1 MIVVFGAT
9 GSTGPHLV
17 DSLLAAGQ
25 RVRAVVR
32 DLDKGRRLLRGGV
45 ELVPGDIERPE
56 TLPAALAGARR
67 VYVAVGGAT
76 GTPDLVAAECRLI
89 DAARAAGV
97 GHYVKVSGIDARPDG
112 PARIQRMHG
121 TIEQHLVASGLPYT
135 ILKPCFF
142 MQNFLGLAPAIR
154 AGALPLP
161 TGEGKGSLIDSR
173 DIAAVAAR
181 VLTDAGDTHLGQRYT
196 LTGPESLSHG
206 DVAHILSGAL
216 EREVRFV
223 DVPGEAF
230 CQAGVQAGLPPWFAE
245 LLTDVYVR
253 VFAVGGASRVTE
265 DVPRLLGRP
274 ARRFAVFAR
283 EHRAAFLG

>member
-1 MIVVFGAT
+1 
-9 GSTGPHLV
+9 
-17 DSLLAAGQ
+17 LLGAGQ

-32 DLDKGRRLLRGGV
+32 DRDKARRMLGAGV
-45 ELVPGDIERPE
+45 ELVSGDLERPE
-56 TLPAALAGARR
+56 TLGPALAGARK

-76 GTPDLVAAECRLI
+76 GTPDLVAAECALV

-97 GHYVKVSGIDARPDG
+97 GHYVKVSGIDARPAG
-112 PARIQRMHG
+112 PARIQRWHG
-121 TIEQHLVASGLPYT
+121 TIEEHLVASGVPYT
-135 ILKPCFF
+135 ILKPSFF

-161 TGEGKGSLIDSR
+161 TGEASGSHIDSR
-173 DIAAVAAR
+173 DIADVAAR
-181 VLTDAGDTHLGQRYT
+181 VLTAPGDSHLGQRYT

-206 DVAHILSGAL
+206 DVARILSGTL

-230 CQAGVQAGLPPWFAE
+230 CQAGVQAGLPPWFAD
-245 LLTDVYVR
+245 LLTDAYLR
-253 VFAVGGASRVTE
+253 VFATGGAARVTE

-274 ARRFAVFAR
+274 ARPFAAFAR
-283 EHRAAFLG
+283 EHRAAFAS